1 MPKQLYL
8 FRHAEA
14 VDKRVHEHDK
24 ERELT
29 VHGVTQSVQM
39 GVYLSRGL
47 FTLDA
52 IFSSSAMRARQTAT
66 LAADAMKFE
75 TQKIVFDD
83 ELYDASTRTLLAF
96 ITAIDDGF
104 DHVMCVGHN
113 PPISYLAEY
122 FTRENIG
129 DMTTAGIA
137 IIQFNISSWAEVSQ
151 GNGTLLQYLHPD
163 NPPRN

>member
-14 VDKRVHEHDK
+14 VDKRVHESDK
-24 ERELT
+24 DRELT
-29 VHGVTQSVQM
+29 GQGVTQSVQM

-47 FTLDA
+47 FTLDG
-52 IFSSSAMRARQTAT
+52 IFCSTATRARQTAT
-66 LAADAMKFE
+66 LAADAMKFD
-75 TQKIVFDD
+75 TQKIVYDD
-83 ELYDASTRTLLAF
+83 ELYDASTRTLFAF
-96 ITAIDDGF
+96 ITRIDDGY

-137 IIQFNISSWAEVSQ
+137 IIQFNISTWSEASQ
-151 GNGTLLQYLHPD
+151 GNGTLLHYLHPD